1 MLMKGSIHQ
10 INIKGKNPG
19 SRGLPKRS
27 VDNVRILK
35 EGLEGDYN
43 VYRHEILSD
52 DPDSAVLLMP
62 LETIAEVNKEGWPI
76 KPGDIGEN
84 ITTSGIPYSELTP
97 AKKFRI
103 GDEVLIQISRACT
116 PCDNLYLLPYVGDE
130 KGPDFLK
137 VMLGRRG
144 WYARVLQEG
153 TVRKG
158 DEIRESSPSSTS

>member
-1 MLMKGSIHQ
+1 LQGDIYQ
-10 INIKGKNPG
+10 INVKGKNPG
-19 SRGLPKRS
+19 SRGLPKHS

-35 EGLEGDYN
+35 EGLEGDFN
-43 VYRHEILSD
+43 VYRHEILSG

-62 LETIAEVNKEGWPI
+62 LETIEELNDEGWPI

-84 ITTSGIPYSELTP
+84 ITTCGIPYSELAP
-97 AKKFRI
+97 AKKLQI
-103 GDEVLIQISRACT
+103 GDAVLLQISRACT
-116 PCDNLYLLPYVGDE
+116 PCANLYLLPYVGGE

-144 WYARVLQEG
+144 WYARVLREG

-158 DEIRESSPSSTS
+158 DEIKEIK